1 MPVNLPSQG
10 SPLAAYE
17 CSDAAQVNGWW
28 RFEFLGMVPLEFL
41 GMVPPADDEAD
52 DDEPEDF
59 PSHTRIWVPNT
70 AA

>member
-10 SPLAAYE
+10 SPLTAYE

-28 RFEFLGMVPLEFL
+28 RFKFL